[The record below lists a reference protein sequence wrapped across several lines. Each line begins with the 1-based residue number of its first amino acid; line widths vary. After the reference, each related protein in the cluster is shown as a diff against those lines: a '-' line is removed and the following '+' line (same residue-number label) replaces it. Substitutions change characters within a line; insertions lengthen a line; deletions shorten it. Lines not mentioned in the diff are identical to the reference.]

1 MKRHRVTLG
10 LRAAVLTVGLAG
22 ALAGCGGSVSAP
34 SFLDKSGPQYA
45 PTGDRTVC
53 ATVTNPAA
61 VVTVFHSDTSDPA
74 PTCDKPLATDFSWA
88 DPAVPGHTLVCTTDN
103 TQETAKIYDATGPSD
118 YSKGLCDSI
127 ANDPAFTVTY
137 P

>member
-1 MKRHRVTLG
+1 MKRQGIAAG
-10 LRAAVLTVGLAG
+10 LIAVILVG
-22 ALAGCGGSVSAP
+22 ALTGCGESGSTS

-45 PTGDRTVC
+45 PTGDKTVC

-61 VVTVFHSDTSDPA
+61 VVTVLHSDTSDPA
-74 PTCDKPLATDFSWA
+74 PTCDKPLLKDFSWA
-88 DPAVPGHTLVCTTDN
+88 DPSVPGHTLVCTTDN
-103 TQETAKIYDATGPSD
+103 TQETAKIYDALGSSD